1 MSALTLT
8 RSRRKSSRGVTA
20 SAVLAL
26 ALSAATGAFAQTN
39 APPTNT
45 QVVAPKQV
53 GFWTV
58 IGWSQGYCA
67 AERPLLGAA
76 GGGATLQFVLARF
89 QAGYRL
95 ALGAQEWELKPQTT
109 FPIELIAH
117 PILRSEASA
126 VAVGP
131 KLVVIELGADG
142 QFVNKLAAAPMIEV
156 KAAQAT
162 FKLPLE
168 GFAEALAEVDSCFGA
183 LKRPVSNPFAAPEP
197 VASAAPAAAPEG
209 TAPIKAAVARVE
221 PARTPS
227 ATSPPAIAGVDN
239 ELLEERTFLTV
250 QGEKGRY
257 RLEALVV
264 RPAKRPRSRP
274 RTSGSGPTSTSAT
287 SASPVAGRPEPP
299 SGFGCSQVPE
309 ASMTARPRPARA
321 RAA

>member
-1 MSALTLT
+1 MSALTST

-20 SAVLAL
+20 SAVLVL

-39 APPTNT
+39 VPPANT

-67 AERPLLGAA
+67 AERPLPGAA

-142 QFVNKLAAAPMIEV
+142 QPH
-156 KAAQAT
+156 
-162 FKLPLE
+162 
-168 GFAEALAEVDSCFGA
+168 
-183 LKRPVSNPFAAPEP
+183 PV
-197 VASAAPAAAPEG
+197 VLSAA
-209 TAPIKAAVARVE
+209 R
-221 PARTPS
+221 
-227 ATSPPAIAGVDN
+227 
-239 ELLEERTFLTV
+239 
-250 QGEKGRY
+250 
-257 RLEALVV
+257 
-264 RPAKRPRSRP
+264 
-274 RTSGSGPTSTSAT
+274 
-287 SASPVAGRPEPP
+287 AGRHP
-299 SGFGCSQVPE
+299 VPAVDRCPGE
-309 ASMTARPRPARA
+309 RRRSVREQTGGGADD
-321 RAA
+321 